1 MSEHLNVPVQLLAY
15 ARVQKLEREL
25 AEASVIHPD
34 YAERRLA
41 SVKELVSH
49 VNLTRR
55 EGDPEY
61 KAYLRACVLTQDEN
75 LITLF

>member
-1 MSEHLNVPVQLLAY
+1 MSEHLNVSVQLLAY

-25 AEASVIHPD
+25 AEASAIHPD
-34 YAERRLA
+34 YSERRLA
-41 SVKELVSH
+41 AVKELVNH
-49 VNLTRR
+49 VNLARR

-61 KAYLRACVLTQDEN
+61 KAYLRACVLTQDDN